1 MNFLNKPGIQSDLDS
16 IIIEDRIHDDHIDKR
31 VSLDSPKKNKFHYIV
46 ISSIVLFVTFC
57 LYVFSSN
64 SASSLYLD
72 SIIISDTIDQLNNKK
87 NMIIESVEN
96 SKNKINITLSCKSE
110 GALFENVY
118 ELKDKYPNVK
128 MKTNSNL
135 HQIWIQQDFITK
147 PSSDI
152 GKILY
157 IINNDNILNVE
168 KEIINENLIIIGT
181 IKDIKYLFLLLEK
194 NDLEKIEFYLKLIDH
209 EFNNTFYK
217 LII

>member
-1 MNFLNKPGIQSDLDS
+1 MNFLNKPGIQSNLDN
-16 IIIEDRIHDDHIDKR
+16 IIIEDRIHYNNIDKK
-31 VSLDSPKKNKFHYIV
+31 VNFDSPKKNKFHYIV
-46 ISSIVLFVTFC
+46 ISSVILFITFC

-87 NMIIESVEN
+87 NMIIKSVEN
-96 SKNKINITLSCKSE
+96 SKNKINIILSCKSE

-128 MKTNSNL
+128 IKTNSNL
-135 HQIWIQQDFITK
+135 HQIWIQKDFMTK
-147 PSSDI
+147 SIADI
-152 GKILY
+152 DRILH

-181 IKDIKYLFLLLEK
+181 LKDIKYLFLLFEK
-194 NDLEKIEFYLKLIDH
+194 NNLEKIEFYLDLIEH

>member
-1 MNFLNKPGIQSDLDS
+1 MNFLNKPGIQSALDN
-16 IIIEDRIHDDHIDKR
+16 IIIEDRIHDNHIDKK
-31 VSLDSPKKNKFHYIV
+31 VNFDSPKKNKFYYIV
-46 ISSIVLFVTFC
+46 ISSAVLFITFC

-64 SASSLYLD
+64 STSSLSLD

-110 GALFENVY
+110 GALFENAY

-147 PSSDI
+147 PVSDI
-152 GKILY
+152 GRILY

-194 NDLEKIEFYLKLIDH
+194 NDLEKIEFYLNLIDH